1 MIPNRHVGEMFG
13 VEVPPGH
20 TVFSWS
26 AGGAALPPG
35 HTAFSWSGDVDTSR
49 SGRGDASS
57 VVTLCIQ
64 TLSWNSVKS
73 TISLTGEVAGLPPKV
88 AALPP
93 APTGERAPIPA
104 PPTAAATAL
113 APSHLPDGGGEEND
127 GASRKV
133 LSLLTSSL
141 GPPGSSW
148 STLAH
153 EPTPTSEDSARVRGV
168 SLASGAKAMI
178 LSVKPGDDFIMVV
191 ISAAEK
197 MDSKK
202 LKKVG
207 QFKSTRFASVE
218 EVMEVTGCV
227 SGAVPPFGSLFGLRT
242 FVDESLQLQ
251 GETINFNAGLRTLS
265 VTMSVS
271 DYIATEA
278 PTIVNVH

>member
-1 MIPNRHVGEMFG
+1 MP
-13 VEVPPGH
+13 
-20 TVFSWS
+20 
-26 AGGAALPPG
+26 AA
-35 HTAFSWSGDVDTSR
+35 
-49 SGRGDASS
+49 
-57 VVTLCIQ
+57 
-64 TLSWNSVKS
+64 
-73 TISLTGEVAGLPPKV
+73 
-88 AALPP
+88 
-93 APTGERAPIPA
+93 
-104 PPTAAATAL
+104 
-113 APSHLPDGGGEEND
+113 
-127 GASRKV
+127 KV